1 MIAHQWKRPRTGM
14 EDLRADLLAKM
25 FGPKSQPK
33 DQEPMKLA
41 MRLLAVTLASSLL
54 AMSGWAQRKTRDP
67 LTDAEVDQMREA
79 ADLPNKRLE
88 LLVKFAR
95 ERVFEIE
102 SAQTESS
109 GRPRPRQIH
118 DNLQDFIAILD
129 EIEDNIDM
137 YGAHNADM
145 RKGLKL
151 VIEADSEWQL
161 KLRQIKEKSPQDEL
175 EQYSFVLINATDTVG
190 DSAKTARETLQEQNK
205 LAAEKKLT
213 KDYSERK
220 D

>member
-1 MIAHQWKRPRTGM
+1 MKIAIRFVV
-14 EDLRADLLAKM
+14 AALLLGVA
-25 FGPKSQPK
+25 
-33 DQEPMKLA
+33 
-41 MRLLAVTLASSLL
+41 LLPAS
-54 AMSGWAQRKTRDP
+54 AQRKERDP

-79 ADLPNKRLE
+79 ADYPNKRLE

-95 ERVFEIE
+95 ERVFQLE
-102 SAQTESS
+102 SAQSDSPSEAKNK
-109 GRPRPRQIH
+109 QIH
-118 DNLQDFIAILD
+118 DTLQDFIAILD

-137 YGAHNADM
+137 YGSHNADM

-161 KLRQIKEKSPQDEL
+161 KLRQIKEKSPKDEL
-175 EQYSFVLINATDTVG
+175 DRYSFVLINATDTVG

-205 LAAEKKLT
+205 LASEKKLT
-213 KDYSERK
+213 KVYSERK

>member
-1 MIAHQWKRPRTGM
+1 
-14 EDLRADLLAKM
+14 
-25 FGPKSQPK
+25 
-33 DQEPMKLA
+33 MKA
-41 MRLLAVTLASSLL
+41 TVRLLAGILAATLL
-54 AMSGWAQRKTRDP
+54 AAPAWTQGKGRDP

-79 ADLPNKRLE
+79 ADFPNKRLE

-102 SAQTESS
+102 SAQSESKTKT
-109 GRPRPRQIH
+109 IH
-118 DNLQDFIAILD
+118 DTLQDFIFILD

-137 YGAHNADM
+137 YGSHNADM

-161 KLRQIKEKSPQDEL
+161 KLRQIKEKSKPDEL
-175 EQYSFVLINATDTVG
+175 QQFSFVLINATDTVG

-205 LAAEKKLT
+205 LAAEKKLVT
-213 KDYSERK
+213 DYTVRK
-220 D
+220 N

>member
-1 MIAHQWKRPRTGM
+1 
-14 EDLRADLLAKM
+14 
-25 FGPKSQPK
+25 
-33 DQEPMKLA
+33 MKLTRRFLA
-41 MRLLAVTLASSLL
+41 GVLAVSLL
-54 AMSGWAQRKTRDP
+54 APAAWAQGKVRDP

-79 ADLPNKRLE
+79 ADFPNKRLE

-102 SAQTESS
+102 SAQSESKTKT
-109 GRPRPRQIH
+109 IH
-118 DNLQDFIAILD
+118 DTLQDFIAILD

-161 KLRQIKEKSPQDEL
+161 KLRQIKEKSPKDQL
-175 EQYSFVLINATDTVG
+175 EQFSFVLINATDTVG
-190 DSAKTARETLQEQNK
+190 DSAKTARETLAEQNK
-205 LAAEKKLT
+205 LAAEKKLVT
-213 KDYSERK
+213 DYTVRK
-220 D
+220 N